1 MVLSKIRER
10 LGLDQLEAL
19 NVGAAP
25 TPREV
30 IAFFHALGLP
40 LAELWGMSETCGA
53 GCCNR
58 PDHIKIGTVGPPAPG
73 VEIKLGDDGELLM
86 RSGVVMPG
94 YRNQPD
100 KDRKSTR
107 LNSSHANISYAV
119 F

>member
-1 MVLSKIRER
+1 MIRRPPRSTLFPYTTLFRSDELRAEYEKADEMVLSKIRER

-53 GCCNR
+53 GCC
-58 PDHIKIGTVGPPAPG
+58 KIGRASCRERV
-73 VEIKLGDDGELLM
+73 
-86 RSGVVMPG
+86 
-94 YRNQPD
+94 
-100 KDRKSTR
+100 
-107 LNSSHANISYAV
+107 
-119 F
+119 